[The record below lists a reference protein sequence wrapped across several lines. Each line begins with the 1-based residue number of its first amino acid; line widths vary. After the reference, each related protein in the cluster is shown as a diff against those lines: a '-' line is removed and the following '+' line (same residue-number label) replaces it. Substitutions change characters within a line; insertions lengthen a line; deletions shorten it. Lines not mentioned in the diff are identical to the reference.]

1 MSEENKPEEKA
12 EPTNVEAKTNG
23 EMIEKI
29 AAEKAPK
36 VEPKKLDEAE
46 LRDYRKS
53 TVAELGEEKH
63 KLLKEVM
70 DKKARLQ
77 KLADDNASLTEQL
90 EQIRKTELEKQG
102 EWQQLYEQEKERA
115 NILETGI
122 VEREQKM
129 VEIHKMHAVAERI
142 SFRKPEYRTFIDKA
156 AIVMDENG
164 KIDSDSLNAEVDRV
178 KQFHAELIDKDV
190 KSNLPN
196 NAPDSKEPAKP
207 LGDMNQAEL
216 IASIMKTGKF

>member
-12 EPTNVEAKTNG
+12 EPTNVEAKANG

-196 NAPDSKEPAKP
+196 NAPDSKEPVKP

>member
-1 MSEENKPEEKA
+1 MSEENKTETKV
-12 EPTNVEAKTNG
+12 EPTNAEIKANEEMVVEAVAKS
-23 EMIEKI
+23 EPK
-29 AAEKAPK
+29 AES
-36 VEPKKLDEAE
+36 KKLDEAE
-46 LRDYRKS
+46 LRDYKKS

-70 DKKARLQ
+70 DKKARLA
-77 KLADDNASLTEQL
+77 KMAEENASLSEQL

-115 NILETGI
+115 NLLETGI

-129 VEIHKMHAVAERI
+129 VDIHKMHAVAEKI
-142 SFRKPEYRTFIDKA
+142 SFRKPEYRTFIDKK
-156 AIVMDENG
+156 AIVLDENG
-164 KIDSDSLNAEVDRV
+164 KIDNESLNAEVERV
-178 KQFHAELIDKDV
+178 KQFHSELINKDI

-196 NAPDSKEPAKP
+196 SAPDSKEPTKP

-216 IASIMKTGKF
+216 IASIMKSGKF

>member
-1 MSEENKPEEKA
+1 MSEENKTEEKA
-12 EPTNVEAKTNG
+12 EHTHVEAKANE

-46 LRDYRKS
+46 LRDYKKS

-70 DKKARLQ
+70 DKKAKLQ

-129 VEIHKMHAVAERI
+129 VEIHKMHAVAEQI

-164 KIDSDSLNAEVDRV
+164 KIDNESLSAEIDRV
-178 KQFHAELIDKDV
+178 KQFHSELINKDV

-196 NAPDSKEPAKP
+196 NAPDSKEPIKP
-207 LGDMNQAEL
+207 LAEMSKDEL
-216 IASIMKTGKF
+216 VASIMKTGKF